1 LSYDLTLF
9 QPVEGVDPK
18 LTYQNLIEQ
27 DERQSGDLE
36 QYLKR
41 AIPEL
46 VRTQMQRV
54 ADTLK
59 SRHPAFTQFQ
69 PDAPQPW
76 IELNDEDLQVQVN
89 VSEFKVDITMPYFR
103 KGAGGMIECV
113 CDCIHVLNQDAGY
126 LAYDSQ
132 LDWFV
137 TAIDSEDMIVKYRS
151 MDRAL
156 PGIITQAFPPSG
168 NPKRPWWKIW

>member
-1 LSYDLTLF
+1 MSYDLTLF
-9 QPVEGVDPK
+9 QPIDGIDPK
-18 LTYQNLIEQ
+18 LTYQSLIEQ

-41 AIPEL
+41 AVPEL

-69 PDAPQPW
+69 PDAPLPW

-89 VSEFKVDITMPYFR
+89 ISELKVDITIPYFR
-103 KGAGGMIECV
+103 KGTEGMIECV
-113 CDCIHVLNQDAGY
+113 RDCIEVLNHDAGY
-126 LAYDSQ
+126 IGVRLAVRSVCYD
-132 LDWFV
+132 
-137 TAIDSEDMIVKYRS
+137 YR
-151 MDRAL
+151 
-156 PGIITQAFPPSG
+156 F
-168 NPKRPWWKIW
+168 